1 MARSRDIQKKASQ
14 STSGG
19 DGLDL
24 CRHGFRTIEPE
35 IKWCEKR
42 GRTQRVHRRR
52 ADKAMNP
59 LGIPEGA
66 DELTGVSDPMEFCG
80 GGVGTINGNH
90 GKLGRPGQWRE

>member
-24 CRHGFRTIEPE
+24 CRHGFGTIEPE
-35 IKWCEKR
+35 IKWCEKS
-42 GRTQRVHRRR
+42 GHTQRVHRRR

-66 DELTGVSDPMEFCG
+66 DELPGVRDAMEFSG
-80 GGVGTINGNH
+80 GGARTIH
-90 GKLGRPGQWRE
+90 GYYGQLGRPSEWRE